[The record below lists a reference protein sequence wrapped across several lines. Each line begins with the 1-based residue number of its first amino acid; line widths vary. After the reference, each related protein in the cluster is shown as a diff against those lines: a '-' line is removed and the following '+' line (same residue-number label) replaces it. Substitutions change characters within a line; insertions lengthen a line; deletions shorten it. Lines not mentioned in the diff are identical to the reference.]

1 MTRVDAT
8 HWSLTLT
15 GKEGTQVQYK
25 YVLGDWNY
33 VEKGPAPD
41 CAELSNRETTLTF
54 GSSGTQTVSDTVANW
69 RNVAPCGN

>member
-8 HWSLTLT
+8 TWRITMT
-15 GKEGTQVQYK
+15 GMENTAILYK

-33 VEKGPAPD
+33 VEKGASPD
-41 CAELSNRETTLTF
+41 CAELGNRETTLIF
-54 GSSGTQTVSDTVANW
+54 GSAGTQTVSDTVANW